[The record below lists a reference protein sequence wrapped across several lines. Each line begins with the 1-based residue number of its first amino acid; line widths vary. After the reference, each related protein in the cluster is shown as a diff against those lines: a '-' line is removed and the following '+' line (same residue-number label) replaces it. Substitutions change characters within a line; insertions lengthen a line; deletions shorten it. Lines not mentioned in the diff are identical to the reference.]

1 MLNVEK
7 ELSKME
13 AMSVSELRE
22 LYESVFG
29 EITTSRH
36 KKCLIKRI
44 IWRMQANL
52 FGGLSDETKQKALDV
67 ADEADL
73 RTYAPKPK
81 ASQGGNFTKT
91 KKLVLGKTEIAYGTT
106 LRRIYQGREIIVRIE
121 ESGIWYNGENY
132 NSLSSVAR
140 EVTGTRWNGKIFF
153 GLKATGGKIAGG
165 KAV

>member
-13 AMSVSELRE
+13 AMSVSQLRE

-44 IWRMQANL
+44 IWRMQANR
-52 FGGLSDETKQKALDV
+52 FGGLCTKVRQKALDA

-81 ASQGGNFTKT
+81 AAQGGNFTKT
-91 KKLVLGKTEIAYGTT
+91 KKLVLGETEIAYGTT
-106 LRRIYQGREIIVRIE
+106 LKRVFKGREIVVRIE

-132 NSLSSVAR
+132 NSLSAVAR
-140 EVTGTRWNGKIFF
+140 EVTGTRWNGRLFF
-153 GLKATGGKIAGG
+153 GLNSSGG